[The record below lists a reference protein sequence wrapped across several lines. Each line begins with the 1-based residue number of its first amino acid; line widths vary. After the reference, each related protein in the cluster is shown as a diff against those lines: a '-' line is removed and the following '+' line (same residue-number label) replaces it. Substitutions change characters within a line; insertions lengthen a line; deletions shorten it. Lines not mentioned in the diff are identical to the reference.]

1 MRTRTALTIG
11 VIGTAGAISTYLFN
25 KPALR
30 KKMMKAESPSEAAS
44 ALAAE
49 LEKDAAD
56 IATSVKDAT
65 MESWLMQEL
74 RMGKDAVVDRFSTTS
89 KHVKGDVKAVKKQ
102 IKSDVKAVKHEART
116 MGKAAKQE
124 VKHVQ
129 KKMHDAKDQAVKAVS
144 DKVAA

>member
-30 KKMMKAESPSEAAS
+30 KKMMKAQSPSEAAS
-44 ALAAE
+44 AIAAE

-74 RMGKDAVVDRFSTTS
+74 KMGKDAVTKQFKGAV
-89 KHVKGDVKAVKKQ
+89 KHAKNDAKTVKRQVKANVKAVKRDAKMM
-102 IKSDVKAVKHEART
+102 T
-116 MGKAAKQE
+116 GAAKSEVAHAQKKLSE
-124 VKHVQ
+124 VK
-129 KKMHDAKDQAVKAVS
+129 DEAVKAVT